1 VVRKKMDDLDVE
13 NMGFGPVDAV
23 SIRSPIE
30 WETGDLD
37 EENVGFEAKLTPSRY
52 APRS

>member
-1 VVRKKMDDLDVE
+1 MDDLDVE

-23 SIRSPIE
+23 SIRSPIAM
-30 WETGDLD
+30 GNGRLD
-37 EENVGFEAKLTPSRY
+37 EENVGFDAKLTPSRY